1 MAFTV
6 LPPEAADPASL
17 DPISQAVE
25 EAQFADMDEV
35 ERAKLESEQKVVKK
49 LFTEY
54 NQSREFDK
62 PIRTQYA
69 IDRRY
74 AAGTNDPTWAVNTN
88 LIGSFIDILVSFL
101 YARNPDVT
109 VKKAPQVDNR
119 GSKDLDAFAK
129 TMELVISRLWK
140 KGALKK
146 VARRQVRSGLSVGSG
161 WFKAVLICDAP
172 ENPEMKNNLNDLRD
186 NLERLEAV
194 KAALAATQVDGATD
208 QADTEIE
215 QQNELI
221 DSLENKIEATIRKF
235 MAIDFVPAQNI
246 QTSLDVA
253 CTEDYLDANWNADAL
268 YVLRDEVKQKFPRLN
283 DEDVKS
289 ATTYYQRQ
297 VKDVQPLTDNVN
309 IPFAMGGNVG
319 PDDAEYYTAGV
330 SSTGQQAGAADNG
343 PEFVKVIELWD
354 KRTNHIKTMIEG
366 VKRWAKEPF
375 QPPYASS
382 RFYPYFR
389 LAFYEV
395 DGARHPQSLSW
406 RLMKLQ
412 DEYARSRSSFR
423 LTRERGVPGTL
434 FNQSGMSP
442 EDVQKIT
449 NGTQQEFIGITPV
462 NADMPIQNLFAP
474 KPVEKIDPR
483 MFDNTPIL
491 QDMEKISGVQEALQ
505 SSAAPDKT
513 ATQANIEQSGFA
525 SRTTADR
532 DFLEDM
538 LDDFAN
544 YTGEVALGALNTM
557 DAQRIA
563 GPAAFW
569 PEGMALDDRLTLI
582 EIEIEAGSTGK
593 PGEDGD
599 QQAWGVILPVLKEA
613 IMTINEAVKM
623 GDIPLAKILSELV
636 RETMSIMGVTTDP
649 ERFLPPIPEMPDPLI
664 AAVTGGV
671 PGAPGSVAPVGGAPS
686 LPPSA
691 GPADGGSL
699 SNPEL
704 SAPNLQ
710 PPSL

>member
-1 MAFTV
+1 
-6 LPPEAADPASL
+6 
-17 DPISQAVE
+17 
-25 EAQFADMDEV
+25 
-35 ERAKLESEQKVVKK
+35 
-49 LFTEY
+49 
-54 NQSREFDK
+54 
-62 PIRTQYA
+62 
-69 IDRRY
+69 
-74 AAGTNDPTWAVNTN
+74 
-88 LIGSFIDILVSFL
+88 
-101 YARNPDVT
+101 
-109 VKKAPQVDNR
+109 
-119 GSKDLDAFAK
+119 
-129 TMELVISRLWK
+129 
-140 KGALKK
+140 
-146 VARRQVRSGLSVGSG
+146 
-161 WFKAVLICDAP
+161 
-172 ENPEMKNNLNDLRD
+172 
-186 NLERLEAV
+186 
-194 KAALAATQVDGATD
+194 
-208 QADTEIE
+208 
-215 QQNELI
+215 
-221 DSLENKIEATIRKF
+221 
-235 MAIDFVPAQNI
+235 
-246 QTSLDVA
+246 
-253 CTEDYLDANWNADAL
+253 
-268 YVLRDEVKQKFPRLN
+268 
-283 DEDVKS
+283 
-289 ATTYYQRQ
+289 
-297 VKDVQPLTDNVN
+297 
-309 IPFAMGGNVG
+309 
-319 PDDAEYYTAGV
+319 
-330 SSTGQQAGAADNG
+330 
-343 PEFVKVIELWD
+343 
-354 KRTNHIKTMIEG
+354 
-366 VKRWAKEPF
+366 
-375 QPPYASS
+375 
-382 RFYPYFR
+382 
-389 LAFYEV
+389 
-395 DGARHPQSLSW
+395 
-406 RLMKLQ
+406 
-412 DEYARSRSSFR
+412 
-423 LTRERGVPGTL
+423 
-434 FNQSGMSP
+434 
-442 EDVQKIT
+442 
-449 NGTQQEFIGITPV
+449 
-462 NADMPIQNLFAP
+462 
-474 KPVEKIDPR
+474 

-613 IMTINEAVKM
+613 IMTINEAVKV

-649 ERFLPPIPEMPDPLI
+649 ERFLPPIPEMPDPII